1 MLNWKEFG
9 VEITGRDWGRN
20 YKMLR

>member
-9 VEITGRDWGRN
+9 VEITGRE
-20 YKMLR
+20 MLR